1 MNTKIIIKTF
11 FLLTCTVP
19 NARLHYLEDEYNPQL
34 PGCLLTEQLT
44 NVPKCSAGALMENER
59 IDPIDLSS
67 TSQISKVRKM
77 GYF

>member
-44 NVPKCSAGALMENER
+44 NVQKCSASALMENER
-59 IDPIDLSS
+59 IDLSS

>member
-34 PGCLLTEQLT
+34 PGCLLQLT
-44 NVPKCSAGALMENER
+44 NVQKCSAGALMENER

>member
-1 MNTKIIIKTF
+1 MNTRIIIKTLF
-11 FLLTCTVP
+11 ILTCTLP

-44 NVPKCSAGALMENER
+44 NVQKCSTSAWMENER

-67 TSQISKVRKM
+67 TSQISKVRKTR
-77 GYF
+77 YV